1 MTLSVVSERGS
12 LLTVLD
18 FSSARSCGTKC
29 GERVHF
35 ASSSLCTVAESNGR
49 AIARLLRSGSSRI
62 SEGMATSTASS
73 IAGNARAVVSSS
85 VGEDT
90 VAQVDQLAASWGLD
104 RSNAIREIL
113 ETVIAREKMQKEV
126 LLRRLPVEL
135 PIAQRYI
142 VRVGGTVQ
150 VFDGASYLTRRYD
163 EGRVLDRGN
172 WPAGYVQ
179 SLHTRVTIEGHRLW
193 LEALP
198 D

>member
-1 MTLSVVSERGS
+1 M
-12 LLTVLD
+12 
-18 FSSARSCGTKC
+18 
-29 GERVHF
+29 HF

-126 LLRRLPVEL
+126 LLRRF
-135 PIAQRYI
+135 AI
-142 VRVGGTVQ
+142 V
-150 VFDGASYLTRRYD
+150 AHESH
-163 EGRVLDRGN
+163 DRG
-172 WPAGYVQ
+172 PSALAG
-179 SLHTRVTIEGHRLW
+179 SAARLGHRR
-193 LEALP
+193 ALY
-198 D
+198 

>member
-1 MTLSVVSERGS
+1 
-12 LLTVLD
+12 
-18 FSSARSCGTKC
+18 
-29 GERVHF
+29 
-35 ASSSLCTVAESNGR
+35 
-49 AIARLLRSGSSRI
+49 
-62 SEGMATSTASS
+62 MATSTASS

-113 ETVIAREKMQKEV
+113 ETVVAREKMQKEV
-126 LLRRLPVEL
+126 RLRRLPVVL
-135 PIAQRYI
+135 PVAQRYI

>member
-1 MTLSVVSERGS
+1 M
-12 LLTVLD
+12 
-18 FSSARSCGTKC
+18 
-29 GERVHF
+29 
-35 ASSSLCTVAESNGR
+35 
-49 AIARLLRSGSSRI
+49 
-62 SEGMATSTASS
+62 
-73 IAGNARAVVSSS
+73 
-85 VGEDT
+85 
-90 VAQVDQLAASWGLD
+90 AQVDQLAASWGLD

-113 ETVIAREKMQKEV
+113 ETVVAREKMQKEV
-126 LLRRLPVEL
+126 RLRRLPVVL
-135 PIAQRYI
+135 PVAQRYI